1 LPPRPYWQID
11 VNELRSARRRRNK
24 LDLGFKLYA
33 VLLAITTLA
42 AWSYTFLTQS
52 GELHRDI
59 LIAFSFVTLGML
71 IKYGDEA
78 FDVNVF
84 SKRKTLAL
92 VLPGALLMGGLIIAD
107 VSSGVIFTGL
117 LLALLMAGKY
127 DNSAFRIGFIVAFSI
142 AIVAYLLSPQTF
154 HPVGVAVVF
163 AAALADEHFSDFADR
178 KENPTLFDRVLQERP
193 FLKIA
198 VFALCAVGIL
208 SSFLYFFAFLG
219 FDFGYSLVERYGH
232 AQREAD
238 AAL

>member
-1 LPPRPYWQID
+1 M
-11 VNELRSARRRRNK
+11 RSPTRRRSK
-24 LDLGFKLYA
+24 LDLGFKIYA
-33 VLLAITTLA
+33 VLLVITTLT
-42 AWSYTFLTQS
+42 AWAYTFLTRS

-78 FDVNVF
+78 FDVRVF
-84 SKRKTLAL
+84 SRTKTLAL
-92 VLPGALLMGGLIIAD
+92 VIPGALLMGGLILTD

-127 DNSAFRIGFIVAFSI
+127 DNSAFRIGFVVAFSI
-142 AIVAYLLSPQTF
+142 AILAYALSPQTF

-163 AAALADEHFSDFADR
+163 MAALADEHFSDRADR
-178 KENPTLFDRVLQERP
+178 KQEPKLMDRVLQERP

-198 VFALCAVGIL
+198 VFALCALGIL

-219 FDFGYSLVERYGH
+219 FDFGYSLVERYGY
-232 AQREAD
+232 AKREAD
-238 AAL
+238 APV

>member
-1 LPPRPYWQID
+1 LAHD
-11 VNELRSARRRRNK
+11 VKELRSPRRRRSK

-33 VLLAITTLA
+33 VLLIITTLA
-42 AWSYTFLTQS
+42 AWAYTFVTQS
-52 GELHRDI
+52 GQLHRDI

-78 FDVNVF
+78 FDVQVF

-92 VLPGALLMGGLIIAD
+92 AIPGALLMGGLIITD

-142 AIVAYLLSPQTF
+142 AILAYIISPQTF
-154 HPVGVAVVF
+154 HPVGIAVVF
-163 AAALADEHFSDFADR
+163 IAALADEHFSDLADR
-178 KENPTLFDRVLQERP
+178 KENPTLVDRILQERP
-193 FLKIA
+193 FLKLA
-198 VFALCAVGIL
+198 VFALCAFGIL

-219 FDFGYSLVERYGH
+219 FDFGYSLVERYGY
-232 AQREAD
+232 AKREAD
-238 AAL
+238 AAV